1 MLDITTGISGTVT
14 DSQSGF
20 RALSRKAIQS
30 MTHVLNGTDFSI
42 ESEMILAAKE
52 LNLVIKE
59 APISCRYK
67 GVSNKSTK
75 NPVSHG
81 FGVLNSLI
89 WLIAEKRPLL
99 FIGVP
104 GFVFVV
110 IGIFMGIR
118 TVQIYSHTSYFSVP
132 FTLLSSIFLI
142 VGAIGLFMGLT
153 LTVISRLVEKIR
165 NENEMNRASSRDT
178 SAQRFSPV
186 DRASL
191 QRSGPVFNHAFNMNA
206 E

>member
-52 LNLVIKE
+52 LNLAIKE
-59 APISCRYK
+59 VPISCRYK

-99 FIGVP
+99 FTGVP
-104 GFVFVV
+104 GFVLVV

-118 TVQIYSHTSYFSVP
+118 TLQIYIHTGYFSMP
-132 FTLLSSIFLI
+132 YTLLVAIFLI
-142 VGAIGLFMGLT
+142 TGALGIFMGLT
-153 LTVISRLVEKIR
+153 LNLISRLVEKIR
-165 NENEMNRASSRDT
+165 IENEVNRASSRKIPM
-178 SAQRFSPV
+178 RHFSSM
-186 DRASL
+186 DRTSL
-191 QRSGPVFNHAFNMNA
+191 QGSGLVFNRAFDTDA